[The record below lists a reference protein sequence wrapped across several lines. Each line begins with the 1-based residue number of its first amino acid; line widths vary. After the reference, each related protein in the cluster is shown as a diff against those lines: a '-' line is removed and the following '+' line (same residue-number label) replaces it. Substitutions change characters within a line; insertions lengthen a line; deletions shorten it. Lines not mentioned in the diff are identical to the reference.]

1 MLLCRVHH
9 RAPPYYAGNRVGVW
23 RMLDL
28 FDELGL
34 PMAVLANASIYR
46 YCPSVM
52 DAFRARN
59 AEVTPPPSVRRRLI
73 ATSL

>member
-1 MLLCRVHH
+1 MQLCRVHRH
-9 RAPPYYAGNRVGVW
+9 ALPYAGNRVGVW

-28 FDELGL
+28 FDALGL

-59 AEVTPPPSVRRRLI
+59 AEVTSPPSSAADRLSRRC
-73 ATSL
+73 